1 MSIAGIYAIINRMGG
16 EKAPLLQVLLS
27 VQDLS
32 PLNYISEEAVNAVA
46 HYMKIPRSRVYST
59 ASFYSEIS
67 LKPRGAHLIRVCAN
81 AACENEGKEEI
92 SKAIEREIGAIAGQ
106 TSPDGLFTLESVS
119 CLGACYM
126 SPAIKVDD
134 TVYGHMTPEEA
145 VSIIRSIRE
154 EHRNVDTA

>member
-1 MSIAGIYAIINRMGG
+1 MGVVGIYPIVNRLGG
-16 EKAPLLQVLLS
+16 EKAPLLQVLLA

-32 PLNYISEEAVNAVA
+32 RQNYISEEAVNTVA

-67 LKPRGAHLIRVCAN
+67 LKPRGAHLIRVCTN
-81 AACENEGKEEI
+81 APCENEGKKELVE
-92 SKAIEREIGAIAGQ
+92 AIENELEARVGE
-106 TSPDGLFTLESVS
+106 TTEDGLFTLESVS

-145 VSIIRSIRE
+145 VAIIKSIRE
-154 EHRNVDTA
+154 EHRNVDTV